1 MRATNALV
9 TLLLAVVAGRTQV
22 LAPEEIRDPQLRALQ
37 EKYRN
42 ELKLVTKAAAA
53 HNFPYHFYFSRK
65 LDLEEKDQ
73 KQSDQRSVQFD
84 RYQGQVVV
92 KVTGNYFVSY
102 SAGLVKPQERARRT
116 YEGVILPLLEAAVH
130 AFEKTDMPQAFA
142 FEISHHVRRKVLGV
156 STEAVENVVLVLP
169 KASAQRLVSSA
180 DPQVRQAAILE
191 GETFLNAAPISFW
204 PRPQE
209 EIAEEAAP
217 EPIPQ
222 ATSQTPPPPV
232 TQPAP
237 TVSARLMRGI
247 KLHGVAAKAV
257 PAAPEQPAPTERPAP
272 AEQPA
277 PMRDSSPDAIKEL
290 QKASQPVVDRMV
302 QELEAQAHFV
312 GYAPPSFIPFHKGLY
327 LQVSVTTTLPE
338 TAAGSQ
344 YRLAALAFDQH
355 IAHLIRPVL
364 AFFKDRSD
372 FDGVDFSTTLRL
384 ATDSGTDGSPLAVE
398 FIFPLKLLSA
408 YADFD
413 TTGQQLIEAGFVLIN
428 GERVS
433 LNLEAAEAGS
443 TPR

>member
-1 MRATNALV
+1 
-9 TLLLAVVAGRTQV
+9 
-22 LAPEEIRDPQLRALQ
+22 
-37 EKYRN
+37 
-42 ELKLVTKAAAA
+42 
-53 HNFPYHFYFSRK
+53 
-65 LDLEEKDQ
+65 
-73 KQSDQRSVQFD
+73 
-84 RYQGQVVV
+84 
-92 KVTGNYFVSY
+92 
-102 SAGLVKPQERARRT
+102 
-116 YEGVILPLLEAAVH
+116 
-130 AFEKTDMPQAFA
+130 
-142 FEISHHVRRKVLGV
+142 
-156 STEAVENVVLVLP
+156 
-169 KASAQRLVSSA
+169 
-180 DPQVRQAAILE
+180 
-191 GETFLNAAPISFW
+191 
-204 PRPQE
+204 
-209 EIAEEAAP
+209 
-217 EPIPQ
+217 
-222 ATSQTPPPPV
+222 
-232 TQPAP
+232 
-237 TVSARLMRGI
+237 
-247 KLHGVAAKAV
+247 
-257 PAAPEQPAPTERPAP
+257 
-272 AEQPA
+272 
-277 PMRDSSPDAIKEL
+277 MRDSSPDAIKEL

-302 QELEAQAHFV
+302 QELKAQAHFV